1 MAYKALYR
9 SYRPTNFDEVVG
21 QKHIIKTLKNAIT
34 ENRVSHAYIFSGLRG
49 IGKTTIA
56 RIFAKAVNCEL
67 SKDGE
72 PCNVCRNC
80 LSIINEETSDVV
92 ELDAASNNGVEEMR
106 DILEKVNF
114 LPGLLNKKVYIID
127 EAHMLSTSAFNALLK
142 TLEEPPAHVI
152 FILATTEP
160 YKIPPT
166 ILSRCQRLDFK
177 QLTNYE
183 LLEMLTR
190 VVEKENIKISDEAL
204 NAITEAAEGGMRD
217 ALGILDQA
225 RVYSFEEI
233 TLEDIDSV
241 TGRVSNYHLIDF
253 MTALNNQDT
262 AKALETIN
270 QLLDL
275 GKEVSRVVNC
285 VIQFCR
291 DMLLYKSLGGESD
304 NQYIFNNLQFQ
315 RLADEI
321 SENKLFYY
329 VDMFVDVQNKIRF
342 TNSQKIYLEVGIIK
356 IINSATQDLNLLE
369 QIQKLEER
377 ISNIQ
382 PSEGGEYSN
391 DSSSRFDTIDN
402 KINKILNDI
411 DKLNINEFKERVE
424 SKLNLLEEVTS
435 AKTTSSEEFE
445 KRVKEII
452 EENPVV
458 SNVSFNNDTVEN
470 KVSPEFETKL
480 KELEN
485 RFETI
490 NTESLTTKVEELEK
504 RVTSIS
510 QPIVQTQA
518 SDIDESIIKSLEDRL
533 DAIEANKPSSQNN
546 DSMPNDGEYEDRM
559 TTVEEYLDM
568 VIARVD
574 ELARGIKNNYPSN
587 VQNESI
593 IATSETDQIR
603 ENFIALATKVQELQ
617 AAINQKDEETGE
629 NVPNKELAILQNQF
643 NEFVVNTEDKH
654 QSQSDSISSLQNQVS
669 ELAANV
675 ESKIEG
681 FENKFKDNLGDSVDT
696 AIEEVKKYI
705 DNVKDYSFKL
715 NARVNLIEEKL
726 NDTSSKVEGNLI
738 KRRSPIEIPKV
749 EQEEPIKETKV
760 EQPKVEKELG
770 PRVTSNE
777 KTVVIRTPSRPLNQD
792 NSKVDETTKIYDSKV
807 VERILHQARDQQ
819 CRADKINLLTGWGK
833 MEDRVGHLLSPIA
846 KLLSEGTLTANG
858 YNELLIV
865 YPRAA
870 MCNCLMEPKG
880 HTNALQV
887 LKINFGKEYDFIA
900 LPENTWQ
907 EKRMEYTGQYN
918 IGIKFPKLTPI
929 NNPELKVMVINSANL
944 SAKKNEPLRKAESLF
959 GEGLVEKEEDE

>member
-80 LSIINEETSDVV
+80 LSIMNEETSDVV
-92 ELDAASNNGVEEMR
+92 ELDAASNNGVDEIR

-190 VVEKENIKISDEAL
+190 VVDKEHIKISDEAL

-233 TLEDIDSV
+233 SLEDIDSV

-291 DMLLYKSLGGESD
+291 DMLLYKSLGGEADS
-304 NQYIFNNLQFQ
+304 QYIFNNLQFQ

-356 IINSATQDLNLLE
+356 IINSATQDLNILE
-369 QIQKLEER
+369 QIQKLEEK
-377 ISNIQ
+377 INNIQ
-382 PSEGGEYSN
+382 PMEGGEYSN
-391 DSSSRFDTIDN
+391 DASNRFDSIDN
-402 KINKILNDI
+402 KIKKIANDI
-411 DKLNINEFKERVE
+411 DKLNINEFKDRVE

-435 AKTTSSEEFE
+435 IKTTRSEEFE
-445 KRVKEII
+445 KRVLEII
-452 EENPVV
+452 EENHTALNASIDSSTSQSVDN
-458 SNVSFNNDTVEN
+458 SGLEE
-470 KVSPEFETKL
+470 KI
-480 KELEN
+480 KELEEN
-485 RFETI
+485 YRNI
-490 NTESLTTKVEELEK
+490 NNEVLSNKVDELASK
-504 RVTSIS
+504 IATIS
-510 QPIVQTQA
+510 QPVFQPVVG
-518 SDIDESIIKSLEDRL
+518 DIDESKIKELEERL
-533 DAIEANKPSSQNN
+533 MAMENNKSSNSAPSTN
-546 DSMPNDGEYEDRM
+546 GEYEERI

-574 ELARGIKNNYPSN
+574 ELARGIKNNYSTST
-587 VQNESI
+587 QNESI
-593 IATSETDQIR
+593 IATSETEQIR

-617 AAINQKDEETGE
+617 AIIQQNESKEEKL
-629 NVPNKELAILQNQF
+629 PNEDVVNLQNQF
-643 NEFVVNTEDKH
+643 NEFVASNEERLQN
-654 QSQSDSISSLQNQVS
+654 QSESIASVQNQVS
-669 ELAANV
+669 ELLV
-675 ESKIEG
+675 DIESKINN
-681 FENKFKDNLGDSVDT
+681 FENQLKEIPNESVDN
-696 AIEEVKKYI
+696 ALEEVKKYI

-715 NARVNLIEEKL
+715 NARVNIIEEKL
-726 NDTSSKVEGNLI
+726 NDTSNKLDGNLI

-749 EQEEPIKETKV
+749 DSEEHIKEEVIEK
-760 EQPKVEKELG
+760 PKVEKE
-770 PRVTSNE
+770 PERRVTSND
-777 KTVVIRTPSRPLNQD
+777 KTVVIRTPIKPTNQEM
-792 NSKVDETTKIYDSKV
+792 SKVDETTKIYDSKV

-944 SAKKNEPLRKAESLF
+944 SSKKNEPLRQAESLF
-959 GEGLVEKEEDE
+959 GEGFVEKEEDE

>member
-80 LSIINEETSDVV
+80 LSIMNEETSDVV
-92 ELDAASNNGVEEMR
+92 ELDAASNNGVDEIR

-190 VVEKENIKISDEAL
+190 VVDKEHIKISDEAL

-233 TLEDIDSV
+233 SLEDIDSV

-291 DMLLYKSLGGESD
+291 DMLLYKSLGGEADS
-304 NQYIFNNLQFQ
+304 QYIFNNLQFQ

-356 IINSATQDLNLLE
+356 IINSATQDLNILE
-369 QIQKLEER
+369 QIQKLEEK
-377 ISNIQ
+377 INNIQ
-382 PSEGGEYSN
+382 PMEGGEYSN
-391 DSSSRFDTIDN
+391 DASNRFDSIDN
-402 KINKILNDI
+402 KIKKIANDI
-411 DKLNINEFKERVE
+411 DKLNINEFKDRVE

-435 AKTTSSEEFE
+435 IKTTRSEEFE
-445 KRVKEII
+445 KRVLEII
-452 EENPVV
+452 EENHTALNASIDSSTSQSVDN
-458 SNVSFNNDTVEN
+458 SGLEE
-470 KVSPEFETKL
+470 KI
-480 KELEN
+480 KELEEN
-485 RFETI
+485 YRNI
-490 NTESLTTKVEELEK
+490 NNEVLSNKVDELASK
-504 RVTSIS
+504 IATIS
-510 QPIVQTQA
+510 QPVFQPVVG
-518 SDIDESIIKSLEDRL
+518 DIDESKIKELEERL
-533 DAIEANKPSSQNN
+533 MAMENNKSSNSAPSTN
-546 DSMPNDGEYEDRM
+546 GEYEERI

-574 ELARGIKNNYPSN
+574 ELARGIKNNYSTST
-587 VQNESI
+587 QNESI
-593 IATSETDQIR
+593 IATSETEQIR

-617 AAINQKDEETGE
+617 AIIQQNESKEEKL
-629 NVPNKELAILQNQF
+629 PNEDVVNLQNQF
-643 NEFVVNTEDKH
+643 NEFVASNEERLQN
-654 QSQSDSISSLQNQVS
+654 QSESIASVQNQVS
-669 ELAANV
+669 ELLV
-675 ESKIEG
+675 DIESKINN
-681 FENKFKDNLGDSVDT
+681 FENQLKEIPNESVDN
-696 AIEEVKKYI
+696 ALEEVKKYI

-715 NARVNLIEEKL
+715 NARVNIIEEKL
-726 NDTSSKVEGNLI
+726 NDTSNKLDGNLI

-749 EQEEPIKETKV
+749 DSEEHIKEEVIEK
-760 EQPKVEKELG
+760 PKVEKE
-770 PRVTSNE
+770 PERRVTSND
-777 KTVVIRTPSRPLNQD
+777 KTVVIRTPIKPTNQET
-792 NSKVDETTKIYDSKV
+792 SKVDETTKIYDSKV

-944 SAKKNEPLRKAESLF
+944 SSKKNEPLRQAESLF
-959 GEGLVEKEEDE
+959 GEGFVEKEEDE